1 MRCVTV
7 GTLADV
13 VVGLHLAFVVFVIG
27 GGLLVLR
34 WPRVAWAHVP
44 AAAWGAIVEFTGW
57 PCPLTPLENWLRERA
72 GSSGYSGD
80 FVARYL
86 MPALYPAELTRELQ
100 IVLGLAVIALNVAV
114 YTVSI
119 RSARWRYNKKA
130 HRDDSRW
137 A

>member
-1 MRCVTV
+1 MTA
-7 GTLADV
+7 GGLADI

-57 PCPLTPLENWLRERA
+57 PCPLTPLENWLRQRA

-86 MPALYPAELTRELQ
+86 LPVLYPDALTRELQ
-100 IVLGLAVIALNVAV
+100 MFLGLSVIALNVAV
-114 YTVSI
+114 YTI
-119 RSARWRYNKKA
+119 AIRWRYNKKA